1 MQFYGVWAWTLIT
14 HVSVPLLVCYR
25 FQATVC
31 FYEMWKNCYK
41 KNKDKDDTDIEEIE
55 LKNHVAYLLHFNL
68 QVTVTRVVEYLGNIA
83 KLKLTYL

>member
-31 FYEMWKNCYK
+31 FYEIWKNSYK
-41 KNKDKDDTDIEEIE
+41 RRKNTESDVNIKTDNIE
-55 LKNHVAYLLHFNL
+55 LKNHVA
-68 QVTVTRVVEYLGNIA
+68 
-83 KLKLTYL
+83 

>member
-1 MQFYGVWAWTLIT
+1 MQHRIEQRLPDLAKPEITLLICSQMQFYGVWAWALIT

-31 FYEMWKNCYK
+31 FYEIWKNCYK

-55 LKNHVAYLLHFNL
+55 LKNHVA
-68 QVTVTRVVEYLGNIA
+68 
-83 KLKLTYL
+83 